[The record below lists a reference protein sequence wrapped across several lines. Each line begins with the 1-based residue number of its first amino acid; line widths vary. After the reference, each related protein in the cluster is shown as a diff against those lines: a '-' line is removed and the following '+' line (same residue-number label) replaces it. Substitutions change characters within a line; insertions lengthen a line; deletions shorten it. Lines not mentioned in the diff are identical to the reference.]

1 MRNFTRALLAIACTA
16 FLIEPDE
23 AFGEERVWSTPPRC
37 PTTAARLVVVGDS
50 LADGLWGAFYR
61 RYTKCN
67 EMEVVRMTAISDGLA
82 KSSPE
87 EWISRVERDSLP
99 GDIYLVQMGAND
111 LTNIR
116 EGRER
121 HVVGSDGWSEAYT
134 DRIGRLAAA
143 LKTKGKAVFWF
154 GLPVVGR
161 SDIRDDL
168 DALTAM
174 QASAISSAGVTYVD
188 VYERSKFGSG
198 DYTLAATVDGA
209 TQKVRADD
217 RVHFTTIGYEL
228 VAEAV
233 LNDLETLLVA
243 QDQEEAIDGLAL
255 Q

>member
-1 MRNFTRALLAIACTA
+1 MTRLLALALAVLT
-16 FLIEPDE
+16 
-23 AFGEERVWSTPPRC
+23 FGPAPVALAGQDRVWSTPPRC
-37 PTTAARLVVVGDS
+37 PTNAARLVVVGDS

-61 RYTKCN
+61 RYTKCKD
-67 EMEVVRMTAISDGLA
+67 MEVVRLTAVSDGLA
-82 KSSPE
+82 KTSPE
-87 EWISRVERDSLP
+87 DWLDRVEGAQRE
-99 GDIYLVQMGAND
+99 GDIFLVQLGTND

-116 EGRER
+116 DGRQR
-121 HVVGSDGWSEAYT
+121 HVVGSPEWTETYT
-134 DRIGRLAAA
+134 SRIAA
-143 LKTKGKAVFWF
+143 LAEGLQAKGKAVFWF
-154 GLPVVGR
+154 GLPIVGR

-174 QASAISSAGVTYVD
+174 QATALAETGVTYVD

-217 RVHFTTIGYEL
+217 RVHFTTVGYEL

-243 QDQEEAIDGLAL
+243 EDQKEQLDGLAL